1 MKKIIIIL
9 IILALIGTG
18 GYYYYNNI
26 YLPSL
31 KPTIET
37 EKSKVSINKY
47 YIYGTHLNIEGNIK
61 KINAKFKDVDLI
73 LWNIKDGKTKKY
85 EINYSKNVN
94 AVDFNISDEINP
106 FPAHQWV
113 LPVHFGS
120 STLRKNHGK
129 PGK

>member
-47 YIYGTHLNIEGNIK
+47 NIYGTHLNIEGNIK
-61 KINAKFKDVDLI
+61 KINAKFCH
-73 LWNIKDGKTKKY
+73 
-85 EINYSKNVN
+85 INY
-94 AVDFNISDEINP
+94 DF
-106 FPAHQWV
+106 F
-113 LPVHFGS
+113 
-120 STLRKNHGK
+120 
-129 PGK
+129 